1 MTGVPK
7 LGIWSWSFVGVV
19 AATVIIVIA
28 FGAVSEIV
36 LPLLFAAVLAVIFK
50 PLVGYL
56 ERRGLK
62 PTLGAGLIVL
72 GLLALMV
79 LVVVATVRGVIQQ
92 TDGIGDSVD
101 AAIDKAVDEL
111 AIDEEALEDAKA
123 AAEETSPAVAEGF
136 VTKVVVRRRRAD
148 RPRQRRD
155 PRLADHVLPAQ
166 GRRQHQALGRPADRA
181 VDPGR
186 GRRVPHRLVSD
197 PP

>member
-1 MTGVPK
+1 MI
-7 LGIWSWSFVGVV
+7 LVV
-19 AATVIIVIA
+19 A

-36 LPLLFAAVLAVIFK
+36 LPLLFAAVLAVVFK

-56 ERRGLK
+56 ERHGLK

-111 AIDEEALEDAKA
+111 EVDEEAFEDA
-123 AAEETSPAVAEGF
+123 
-136 VTKVVVRRRRAD
+136 
-148 RPRQRRD
+148 
-155 PRLADHVLPAQ
+155 
-166 GRRQHQALGRPADRA
+166 GRRQKRRPRRLPRA
-181 VDPGR
+181 SSRKWFRASTP
-186 GRRVPHRLVSD
+186 
-197 PP
+197 